1 MNVADDLIQKGE
13 ETMLKSLIKT
23 TLSAAAL
30 GGVLVTSVSHA
41 SDKIVIAEFKWP
53 SAQAYIEVMK
63 QILEQRFGLEVEKL
77 PGNNAIFYPGMSKGE
92 IDFHIESWLP
102 NQIALH
108 KKYVAEEGGDGTVV
122 RSKGFYKGEA
132 GVCVPR
138 YFSEAYNVTKLTDL
152 ARPEIAKLLDTDGDG
167 RGEIWAG
174 NPAWIVSKEY
184 TISYR
189 DHGLNAFNDTY
200 SADAAV
206 WFGNLK
212 KAISKKAGIAGYCW
226 TPDGQFDIYDLVQ
239 LEQDPHNDNCH
250 KFVNPQTDEK
260 WMELSKITCAG
271 RSKHIHIVWSK
282 KLEEKNPL
290 VVSLLQGVSLET
302 ETLSGWAYEIQAN
315 KRKPEEVAAEWIA
328 ANKGTVDSW
337 LGM

>member
-1 MNVADDLIQKGE
+1 
-13 ETMLKSLIKT
+13 MLKSLVKN
-23 TLSAAAL
+23 TLLGAAL
-30 GGVLVTSVSHA
+30 GGVLVSSVSHA

-63 QILEQRFGLEVEKL
+63 QILEQRLGLEVQKL

-122 RSKGFYKGEA
+122 RSEGFYKGEA

-138 YFSEAYNVTKLTDL
+138 YFSEEYNVTKLTDL

-184 TISYR
+184 TVSYR

-212 KAISKKAGIAGYCW
+212 K
-226 TPDGQFDIYDLVQ
+226 Q
-239 LEQDPHNDNCH
+239 
-250 KFVNPQTDEK
+250 
-260 WMELSKITCAG
+260 
-271 RSKHIHIVWSK
+271 
-282 KLEEKNPL
+282 
-290 VVSLLQGVSLET
+290 
-302 ETLSGWAYEIQAN
+302 
-315 KRKPEEVAAEWIA
+315 
-328 ANKGTVDSW
+328 
-337 LGM
+337 